1 MNIKRFIFNRLFN
14 KRQRRVIWQ
23 AVLFSE
29 HTYKRRGNV
38 EAAADVR
45 TVINEVIKIA
55 GVEQQKFYE
64 SEVVEIVKREVAA
77 VMEEAKKKIENAY
90 NEGKKVGA
98 KQVISEIENKAK
110 LLNKDNNDKD
120 NDSERFKVI
129 LGFAKPIEVDLE
141 KCEDCEHKDD
151 CPVKSAME
159 NAEMESESEDE
170 KERNQEREIPVEGDS
185 SDAPESDVDEAGDAP
200 DEVKDN

>member
-98 KQVISEIENKAK
+98 NQVVSEIENKVK
-110 LLNKDNNDKD
+110 LLNKNNNDNEK
-120 NDSERFKVI
+120 FKVI

-159 NAEMESESEDE
+159 NAETESDSEDE
-170 KERNQEREIPVEGDS
+170 KEQNQEREITVEGDS
-185 SDAPESDVDEAGDAP
+185 SDAPESDDED
-200 DEVKDN
+200 KDKHDGEE